1 MCGVWEWKELGHS
14 ADGTEYRILGERDAI
29 DGLYNVFLLL
39 QHQLLESR
47 RCHGDGV

>member
-1 MCGVWEWKELGHS
+1 MEFGIGNGELGHS
-14 ADGTEYRILGERDAI
+14 VDGTEYRILGERDAI

-47 RCHGDGV
+47 HCYDAGI